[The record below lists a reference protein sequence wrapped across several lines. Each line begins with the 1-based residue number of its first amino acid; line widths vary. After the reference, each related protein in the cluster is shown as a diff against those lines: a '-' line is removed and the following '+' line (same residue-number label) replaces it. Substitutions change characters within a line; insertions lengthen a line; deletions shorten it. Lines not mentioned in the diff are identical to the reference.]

1 MERKSRLGLN
11 YFGKETYFHRRK
23 IHHFS
28 IFIVARR
35 IKKEIS
41 ASSRSSHFYY
51 LQRNVYEGLFSETIE
66 RCVAGRVSLLS
77 LEFSINVIRAETKSL
92 PTKATATTVGRYN
105 ETSVS
110 SFEFRVIKVAGL
122 ASILG
127 SKVELHG
134 RKEAIDGEHLREARW
149 FSRLTV
155 VTAPVSQLLGRERE
169 REESCPLRS
178 SSAMTLMQAMR
189 RNDESQGRW
198 IVIHRIEWKEDLIGY
213 LVKGMREDARG

>member
-11 YFGKETYFHRRK
+11 YFGKETYFHGRK

-41 ASSRSSHFYY
+41 ASSRSTHFYY
-51 LQRNVYEGLFSETIE
+51 LQRNVYEGLFSGTIE

-77 LEFSINVIRAETKSL
+77 LEFSINVIR
-92 PTKATATTVGRYN
+92 ATTVGRYN

-127 SKVELHG
+127 SKVELHE
-134 RKEAIDGEHLREARW
+134 RKEAIDGEHLREAR
-149 FSRLTV
+149 
-155 VTAPVSQLLGRERE
+155 
-169 REESCPLRS
+169 
-178 SSAMTLMQAMR
+178 
-189 RNDESQGRW
+189 
-198 IVIHRIEWKEDLIGY
+198 
-213 LVKGMREDARG
+213 

>member
-110 SFEFRVIKVAGL
+110 SFEFRVSSDQSGWPGK
-122 ASILG
+122 
-127 SKVELHG
+127 
-134 RKEAIDGEHLREARW
+134 HLR
-149 FSRLTV
+149 
-155 VTAPVSQLLGRERE
+155 
-169 REESCPLRS
+169 
-178 SSAMTLMQAMR
+178 
-189 RNDESQGRW
+189 
-198 IVIHRIEWKEDLIGY
+198 
-213 LVKGMREDARG
+213 VKG